1 MPKENGFS
9 QSDTIPMHAH
19 ALKSTIYFIC
29 MSLACIYLTLF
40 AMLNRL
46 YTFLAS
52 LVAVLILSRRIWNV
66 VVAIVIVVLV
76 GHLIV
81 RRIHRVRTAFVRDV
95 SVLLGDGFGVFR
107 VVFVRPCVSFVSVP
121 LIMFR
126 VLIRLCALHFIP
138 VPLADCSGTVTRI
151 VRN

>member
-1 MPKENGFS
+1 
-9 QSDTIPMHAH
+9 
-19 ALKSTIYFIC
+19 
-29 MSLACIYLTLF
+29 MSLACIYLTIF

-52 LVAVLILSRRIWNV
+52 LVAVLILSRPMWNV

-107 VVFVRPCVSFVSVP
+107 VVFVRPCVRFVPIP

-126 VLIRLCALHFIP
+126 VLIRLCVLHFIP
-138 VPLADCSGTVTRI
+138 VPLASCSGTVTRI
-151 VRN
+151 VRK